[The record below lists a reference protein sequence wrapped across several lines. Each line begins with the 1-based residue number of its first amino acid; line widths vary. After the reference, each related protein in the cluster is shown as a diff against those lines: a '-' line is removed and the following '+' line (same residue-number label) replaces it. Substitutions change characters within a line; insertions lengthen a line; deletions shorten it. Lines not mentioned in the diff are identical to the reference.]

1 MDRVDWMPMPPASD
15 ATAARRSRS
24 ADLLAALRRDPRQAV
39 EEEHIV
45 CLICAARFRQLT
57 NTHLRSHQLTAA
69 EYKVRFGY
77 NRGRPL
83 MCRALAR
90 LYAERAVRNGLADRI
105 RSRRRGTMNC
115 RVLAA
120 GWPFAGLLALEAS
133 RVDAIADSAKR
144 SGIIARDDGG
154 RGILVYE
161 SEDTYVTVELERTT
175 AVFGVDGYPISLVD
189 LCAGDVVQVI
199 QEQRESRW
207 VTTEVRVLQRSSER
221 SAAAQAMPPLH

>member
-1 MDRVDWMPMPPASD
+1 
-15 ATAARRSRS
+15 
-24 ADLLAALRRDPRQAV
+24 
-39 EEEHIV
+39 
-45 CLICAARFRQLT
+45 
-57 NTHLRSHQLTAA
+57 
-69 EYKVRFGY
+69 
-77 NRGRPL
+77 
-83 MCRALAR
+83 
-90 LYAERAVRNGLADRI
+90 
-105 RSRRRGTMNC
+105 MNC

-161 SEDTYVTVELERTT
+161 SEDTYITVELDRTT

-199 QEQRESRW
+199 QEQRDSRW

-221 SAAAQAMPPLH
+221 SAAAQAIPPLH